1 MNAKPSQLTHLSA
14 DGRPRMVDIGAKV
27 ATRREAASPRA
38 SDTVATTYTTA
49 ANADSRYA
57 SGASW
62 NLVAIWTAE
71 RAVAARA
78 KRP

>member
-1 MNAKPSQLTHLSA
+1 M
-14 DGRPRMVDIGAKV
+14 
-27 ATRREAASPRA
+27 
-38 SDTVATTYTTA
+38 YTTA

-78 KRP
+78 NRP